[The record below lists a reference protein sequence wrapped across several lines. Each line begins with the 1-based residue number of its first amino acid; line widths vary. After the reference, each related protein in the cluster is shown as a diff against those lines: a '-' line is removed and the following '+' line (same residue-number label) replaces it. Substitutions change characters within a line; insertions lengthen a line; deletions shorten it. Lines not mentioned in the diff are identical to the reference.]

1 MRIGIASRN
10 IVFVQCFGSVQQP
23 RIGPEQF
30 GQGLQQSRNRVSPS
44 HTTHLLDNRLD
55 SFFRALLGGKAG
67 PLVVASVE
75 RAATVGQIS
84 LALF

>member
-1 MRIGIASRN
+1 MRIGGASRN

-23 RIGPEQF
+23 WVVTERF

-44 HTTHLLDNRLD
+44 HTAHFFNNRLNG
-55 SFFRALLGGKAG
+55 FFRALLGGKAG
-67 PLVVASVE
+67 PLIVAGVE
-75 RAATVGQIS
+75 RAASVGQIS